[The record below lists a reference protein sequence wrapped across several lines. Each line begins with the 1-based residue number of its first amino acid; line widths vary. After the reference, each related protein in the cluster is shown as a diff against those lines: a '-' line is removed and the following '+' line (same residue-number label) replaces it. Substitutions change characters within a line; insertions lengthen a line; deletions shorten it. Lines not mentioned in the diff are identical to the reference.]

1 MKIDPS
7 IFKAY
12 DIRGIYPTDINEE
25 SISFIVKAIYTYL
38 VNRLNKEK
46 LTLVVGHDMRIS
58 SPSLF
63 KIMTNT
69 LVMMG
74 AKVINIG
81 LSTTPTNYFITHHYR
96 YDAGIQLT
104 ASHNPPQWN
113 GMKFFFC
120 QNDKL
125 YKASKEM
132 GMEEIKQIIET
143 NSFVSPG
150 SNGEEIKKEN
160 AISEEVEYAFSS
172 IKPKHKK
179 LKVVVDPANAMG
191 ILLFD
196 EIFKK
201 YPVDLIKLNYY
212 LDGTFPAHEA
222 NPLKFETLK
231 ELQEKVVKNQ
241 ADLGIA
247 TDGDGDRV
255 FFINEK
261 GEIISSTLI
270 SSLIAKQ
277 ILNTKPGTGILCDV
291 RYIYNVKNIVN
302 KYGGKF
308 ILAPV
313 GHALITKKIN
323 EENAAFCGESSGHYY
338 FNEYGGGES
347 LAKVIFTVLHTIAT
361 ENRPISSIIQDLQTS
376 LESGETNFKLPENLK
391 LPQLFDTVI
400 AKFPQG
406 EINRLDGL
414 TIELDGLRFNIRGSN
429 TEPLVRL
436 NCESNNENKLKKG
449 VTSVQNFLLSLG
461 LQKK

>member
-1 MKIDPS
+1 MKINPG

-25 SISFIVKAIYTYL
+25 NVSLIVKAIYTYL
-38 VNRLNKEK
+38 VNRLNKQR
-46 LTLVVGHDMRIS
+46 LTLVVGHDMRVS

-81 LSTTPTNYFITHHYR
+81 LTTTPTNYFTTHHYR
-96 YDAGIQLT
+96 YDGGIQLT

-113 GMKFFFC
+113 GLKFFFC

-132 GMEEIKQIIET
+132 GMEEIKQIIAT
-143 NSFVSPG
+143 NSFLSTG
-150 SNGEEIKKEN
+150 INGEEIKKEN
-160 AISEEVEYAFSS
+160 AISEEVEYALSS
-172 IKPKHKK
+172 IGPKYKK
-179 LKVVVDPANAMG
+179 LKIVVDPANAMG

-196 EIFKK
+196 EIFKR
-201 YPVDLIKLNYY
+201 YPVNLIKLNYY

-231 ELQEKVVKNQ
+231 DLQKKVVENQ

-255 FFINEK
+255 FFVNEK
-261 GEIISSTLI
+261 GEIVSSTLI

-277 ILNTKPGTGILCDV
+277 VLTTKPGAGILCDV
-291 RYIYNVKNIVN
+291 RYIYNVKNIVS
-302 KYGGKF
+302 KYQGKF

-313 GHALITKKIN
+313 GHALITKKLN
-323 EENAAFCGESSGHYY
+323 EEGAAFCGESSGHYY
-338 FNEYGGGES
+338 FSEYGGGES
-347 LAKVIFTVLHTIAT
+347 LSKVILTVLHTIASDD
-361 ENRPISSIIQDLQTS
+361 RPFSSIIKDYATS
-376 LESGETNFKLPENLK
+376 EESGEINFKLPENLN
-391 LPQLFDTVI
+391 LPSLFDKV
-400 AKFPQG
+400 AAQFPHG
-406 EINRLDGL
+406 KIERLDGI
-414 TIELDGLRFNIRGSN
+414 TVELDDFRFNIRGSN
-429 TEPLVRL
+429 TEPLIRL
-436 NCESNNENKLKKG
+436 NCEASKKE
-449 VTSVQNFLLSLG
+449 VLEKNLLSVKEYLLSLG
-461 LQKK
+461 LNVV